1 MIMRD
6 CWFEVPGA
14 RPSFSQLAEDIER
27 ILHIAA
33 GTVSLFY
40 LNLTGIIGLNTGI
53 PAFSAWDSI
62 PRLEL

>member
-1 MIMRD
+1 MRD

-33 GTVSLFY
+33 GTVRVSEFVMPMCYIFLKF
-40 LNLTGIIGLNTGI
+40 LKC
-53 PAFSAWDSI
+53 
-62 PRLEL
+62 